1 MEATRYVTA
10 QIGTGVSIRLRE
22 GFRFRDG
29 REVWRLLCPEEWPYR
44 EYVLD
49 LSEVSTITDCGIA
62 WLRFFFGWAEA
73 AQVEVRL
80 INISDALTARLMEAE
95 RLFAAGSGS
104 VSASASASASAPG
117 SGSASAS
124 ASARPDHRDAPA
136 SARSNAHDLVEGPA
150 AAQSV
155 SARPDHREAPASARS
170 DAHDLVDGPAAA
182 QQGGYF
188 VAGVSTDAPKVRRD
202 AA

>member
-104 VSASASASASAPG
+104 ASASAPG

-124 ASARPDHRDAPA
+124 ASGSGSGSAPA
-136 SARSNAHDLVEGPA
+136 SA
-150 AAQSV
+150 